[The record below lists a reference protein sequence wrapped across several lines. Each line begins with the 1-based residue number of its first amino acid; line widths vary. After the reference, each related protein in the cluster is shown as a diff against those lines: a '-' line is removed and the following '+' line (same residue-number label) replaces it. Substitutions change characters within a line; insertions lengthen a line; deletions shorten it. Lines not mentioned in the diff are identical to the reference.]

1 MRSVFRFDFLNF
13 RLSEPIDLNPCECS
27 GYPMVKRLIL
37 FPREPGYPRSFVAWP
52 STKDREVTAF
62 VEIEGTNNESAL
74 QQMAQDFVIW
84 VCWLLSLA
92 ELHDVYYWGSHHY
105 SEDNSNWKLRSSVW
119 KATTVK
125 DWRPSGSGIFEGS
138 ILFWRLP
145 EFLSRGFKSFSEP
158 RFARDD
164 FILALHLFL
173 DSLPLD
179 QLSEMRFVKKWIAF
193 EKLVN
198 EQAKDEGYA
207 YVFGEP
213 KAREFAALKKAL
225 AEVIKKHP
233 AVRTAIETR
242 GSLMRNLSCLE
253 RVPVKVLARRFL
265 DNLSIQHDGGDIDRI
280 VDVRNGILHY
290 IEAKA
295 TPEELWKYEQLLSR
309 LLCQI
314 LCKKLGWDY
323 EKELHEKYAAPHR
336 DPLPEYVKL
345 HEESLGLEVKGS
357 GRLETEDQ
365 AMSLECS
372 GRVTW
377 NRENIDCQ
385 LTSHDPERFN
395 IVNLQ
400 QSPKYVRVQ
409 LTAEDG
415 SKVLVD
421 RGKISHLEMR
431 FVPQTPGGSLQNV
444 EVPFNVFALR
454 LFIELQG
461 SP

>member
-1 MRSVFRFDFLNF
+1 MRSVFRFDLLNF
-13 RLSEPIDLNPCECS
+13 RLSEPVDLNTCECS
-27 GYPMVKRLIL
+27 SYPMVKRLIL

-52 STKDREVTAF
+52 SMKDREVTAF
-62 VEIEGTNNESAL
+62 VEIEGTMDELGL
-74 QQMAQDFVIW
+74 QQIAQDFMIW

-92 ELHDVYYWGSHHY
+92 ELHHVYYWGSHHY
-105 SEDNSNWKLRSSVW
+105 SEDTAGWKLRSSAW
-119 KATTVK
+119 KVTTVK
-125 DWRPSGSGIFEGS
+125 NWEPSGSRIFEGS
-138 ILFWRLP
+138 VLFWRLP
-145 EFLSRGFKSFSEP
+145 EFLSRGLKSFSKP
-158 RFARDD
+158 GFARDD

-173 DSLPLD
+173 DGLPLD

-213 KAREFAALKKAL
+213 KSREFGALTKTL

-233 AVRTAIETR
+233 SVRTAIEAKD
-242 GSLMRNLSCLE
+242 SLVRNLSSLE

-265 DNLSIQHDGGDIDRI
+265 DSLSIQYDGGDIDRI
-280 VDVRNGILHY
+280 VDARNGILHY

-295 TPEELWKYEQLLSR
+295 TPEELWKYEQTLSR
-309 LLCQI
+309 ILCQI

-323 EKELHEKYAAPHR
+323 EKELHERYVAPHR
-336 DPLPEYVKL
+336 DPLPEYAKL
-345 HEESLGLEVKGS
+345 HEESLSLEIKGS

-365 AMSLECS
+365 AINLECG

-377 NRENIDCQ
+377 NREKIDCQ
-385 LTSHDPERFN
+385 LISYDPERFK
-395 IVNLQ
+395 IVNLHL
-400 QSPKYVRVQ
+400 SLKSVRIQ
-409 LTAEDG
+409 LTTEDG

-421 RGKISHLEMR
+421 RGKISHLETP
-431 FVPQTPGGSLQNV
+431 FVPQTPGGSPQNA

-454 LFIELQG
+454 VFVDFHG

>member
-1 MRSVFRFDFLNF
+1 
-13 RLSEPIDLNPCECS
+13 
-27 GYPMVKRLIL
+27 MVKRLIL

-52 STKDREVTAF
+52 SMKDREVTAF
-62 VEIEGTNNESAL
+62 VEIEGTKDEFAL
-74 QQMAQDFVIW
+74 QQMAQDFMIW

-92 ELHDVYYWGSHHY
+92 ELHHVYYWGSHHY
-105 SEDNSNWKLRSSVW
+105 AEVNSDWKLRSSAW

-125 DWRPSGSGIFEGS
+125 DWKPSGSGIFQGS
-138 ILFWRLP
+138 VLFWRLP
-145 EFLSRGFKSFSEP
+145 EFLSRGLESLSDPK
-158 RFARDD
+158 FARDD
-164 FILALHLFL
+164 LILALHLFL
-173 DSLPLD
+173 DGLPLD

-198 EQAKDEGYA
+198 EQARDEGYA

-213 KAREFAALKKAL
+213 RAREFVDLKRALSDI
-225 AEVIKKHP
+225 IKKHP
-233 AVRTAIETR
+233 AVRTAIEAKD
-242 GSLMRNLSCLE
+242 SLTRNLSSLE

-265 DNLSIQHDGGDIDRI
+265 DNLSIQHNAGDIDRI

-323 EKELHEKYAAPHR
+323 EKELHEKYAAPHS
-336 DPLPEYVKL
+336 DSLPEYVKL
-345 HEESLGLEVKGS
+345 HEENLDLEVKGS

-365 AMSLECS
+365 AMSLECN

-377 NRENIDCQ
+377 NRDSIDCQ
-385 LTSHDPERFN
+385 LTSHDPERHKL
-395 IVNLQ
+395 VNLQ
-400 QSPKYVRVQ
+400 HSPKYVRIQ
-409 LTAEDG
+409 LASEDG

-421 RGKISHLEMR
+421 RGKISHLEMP
-431 FVPQTPGGSLQNV
+431 FVPQTPGGSPQNV
-444 EVPFNVFALR
+444 EVPFNIFALR
-454 LFIELQG
+454 LFIEFQG